1 MDTKQEN
8 PRSGG
13 REWCDEVQT
22 FDFGVQVK
30 KLDDANDRE
39 RFVEVSEETVKNMA
53 KKKNAARTN
62 ESTKSAVKI
71 LLDYCRNLKIVFP
84 SATATAAELN
94 FVLRK
99 FYIAVRTKKG
109 EVYKI
114 NSLKSIRFAL
124 QRYFLE
130 KKTY

>member
-39 RFVEVSEETVKNMA
+39 RFVEVLEETVKNMA

-84 SATATAAELN
+84 SATATAAELS

-109 EVYKI
+109 KYTK
-114 NSLKSIRFAL
+114 
-124 QRYFLE
+124 
-130 KKTY
+130 